1 MAKKGTYISHDTRV
15 REIVKLIESIGYRH
29 GIQTIFDDYLTIA
42 SCAVSNAVDKVHFEE
57 REALYMETIKKYSKE
72 ELQKFVEQAL
82 WRAYILF

>member
-42 SCAVSNAVDKVHFEE
+42 SCAVSNAVDKVQHNIKNMAHFKSPP
-57 REALYMETIKKYSKE
+57 R
-72 ELQKFVEQAL
+72 
-82 WRAYILF
+82 